1 MSNSYQYAH
10 DSYYCYENSNVLK
23 NKLGICDSELLE
35 EKERKIAGL
44 RYIELFQNI
53 PKGEMNFNYLLKI
66 HKFLFQDIYTW
77 AGKIR
82 TVDIAKGNMF
92 CNSRF
97 IYSNATE
104 IFNNLKKEHFLQDL
118 SAKELSV
125 KMAYYFS
132 EINALHPFREGN
144 GRTQRA
150 YFSILAQRLGYYLD
164 FSEISQDD
172 MIKASS
178 QSFLKNYDQINSIF
192 EKALKRDY

>member
-23 NKLGICDSELLE
+23 NKLGICDSKLLE

-118 SAKELSV
+118 SANELSV

-164 FSEISQDD
+164 FSEISQGD

>member
-10 DSYYCYENSNVLK
+10 DSYYCYKNSNVLK
-23 NKLGICDSELLE
+23 NKLGIRNSDILE

-53 PKGEMNFNYLLKI
+53 PEGEMNFNYLLSI

-77 AGKIR
+77 AGKVR

-92 CNSRF
+92 CNSAF
-97 IYSNATE
+97 IYSNADE
-104 IFNNLKKEHFLQDL
+104 IFNELKKEHFLQDL
-118 SAKELSV
+118 SADELPIR
-125 KMAYYFS
+125 MAYYFS

-150 YFSILAQRLGYYLD
+150 YFSILAQRLGYHLD
-164 FSEISQDD
+164 FSEISQNE
-172 MIKASS
+172 MVNASS
-178 QSFLKNYDQINSIF
+178 QSFLRNYDKINTIF
-192 EKALKRDY
+192 KKSLQKSQ

>member
-1 MSNSYQYAH
+1 M
-10 DSYYCYENSNVLK
+10 
-23 NKLGICDSELLE
+23 
-35 EKERKIAGL
+35 
-44 RYIELFQNI
+44 
-53 PKGEMNFNYLLKI
+53 
-66 HKFLFQDIYTW
+66 
-77 AGKIR
+77 
-82 TVDIAKGNMF
+82 
-92 CNSRF
+92 
-97 IYSNATE
+97 
-104 IFNNLKKEHFLQDL
+104 QDL
-118 SAKELSV
+118 SANELSV

-192 EKALKRDY
+192 EKALKRIE

>member
-10 DSYYCYENSNVLK
+10 DSYYCYESSNVLK
-23 NKLGICDSELLE
+23 NKLGICDSKLLE

-118 SAKELSV
+118 SANELYV

-164 FSEISQDD
+164 FSEISQGD

>member
-10 DSYYCYENSNVLK
+10 DSYYCYESSNVLK
-23 NKLGICDSELLE
+23 NKLGICDSKLLE

-118 SAKELSV
+118 SANELSV

-192 EKALKRDY
+192 EKALKRIE

>member
-23 NKLGICDSELLE
+23 NKLGICDSKLLE

-118 SAKELSV
+118 SANELSV

-192 EKALKRDY
+192 EKALKRIE

>member
-10 DSYYCYENSNVLK
+10 DSYYCYESSNVLK
-23 NKLGICDSELLE
+23 NKLGICDSKLLE

-118 SAKELSV
+118 SANELSV
-125 KMAYYFS
+125 KIAYYFS

-178 QSFLKNYDQINSIF
+178 QSFLKNYAQINSIF

>member
-23 NKLGICDSELLE
+23 NKLGIRDSELLE

-53 PKGEMNFNYLLKI
+53 PNGEMNFNYFLKI

-77 AGKIR
+77 AGKVR

-92 CNSRF
+92 CNSAF
-97 IYSNATE
+97 IHLNAND
-104 IFNNLKKEHFLQDL
+104 IFNKLKKEHFLQDL
-118 SAKELSV
+118 SDNELPI

-178 QSFLKNYDQINSIF
+178 QSFFKNYDQINSIF
-192 EKALKRDY
+192 EKSLKRG

>member
-23 NKLGICDSELLE
+23 NKLGIRNADVLE
-35 EKERKIAGL
+35 EKERKIVGL

-53 PKGEMNFNYLLKI
+53 PGGEMDFHYLLKI

-92 CNSRF
+92 CNSAF
-97 IYSNATE
+97 IYPNAAE
-104 IFNNLKKEHFLQDL
+104 IFDKLKSEHYLQDL
-118 SAKELSV
+118 SANELPT

-150 YFSILAQRLGYYLD
+150 YFSILAQKLGYHLD
-164 FSEISQDD
+164 FSNISQED
-172 MIKASS
+172 MVKASS
-178 QSFLKNYDQINSIF
+178 QSFLKKYDQINSIF
-192 EKALKRDY
+192 LSSLHQSI

>member
-144 GRTQRA
+144 VTQRH
-150 YFSILAQRLGYYLD
+150 Q
-164 FSEISQDD
+164 Q
-172 MIKASS
+172 KA
-178 QSFLKNYDQINSIF
+178 
-192 EKALKRDY
+192 A

>member
-192 EKALKRDY
+192 EKALKRIE

>member
-23 NKLGICDSELLE
+23 NKLGICDSKLLE

-118 SAKELSV
+118 SANTLSV

-192 EKALKRDY
+192 EKALKREY